1 MKAFRRGGYYD
12 KPRTGFHRLIM
23 YVLLLL
29 IGIAL
34 IVLIYLV
41 KALFGPNVWVKDGGV
56 AYINVHTGSNFEDL
70 KAELYKRGLIKD
82 HLSFEWLARQ
92 QGLAGNVKAGRYK
105 LRNGM
110 SNMQLIRMLAGGHQE
125 PVRLVFNSIRTK
137 EQLARVVSLQIEADS
152 AELVSLLSDSGFLA
166 GFGVKPETAFV
177 LFIPNTYELWW
188 NTSARAF
195 ISRMASESDKFW
207 NEERGK
213 KASQIG
219 LSREEVVTL
228 ASIIEQETNKNDEK
242 PRIAGVYLN
251 RLRLGWPLQ
260 ADPTLKFALGDWS
273 LRRILGVHKEVN
285 SPYNTYKFPGLPPGP
300 ICIPSIASIDAVLNY
315 EKHNYLFFCAS
326 DDMSGYHVF
335 SATYA
340 QHQENAE
347 RYRRALNRLG
357 IYQ

>member
-1 MKAFRRGGYYD
+1 MKTFMRRGFYK
-12 KPRTGFHRLIM
+12 KPKSRYHRVIIWG
-23 YVLLLL
+23 LLL
-29 IGIAL
+29 IIIAAL
-34 IVLIYLV
+34 VILLYLV
-41 KALFGPNVWVKDGGV
+41 KVLVGPNVQVKDGGI
-56 AYINVHTGSNFEDL
+56 AYINVRTGSNFEDL
-70 KAELYKRGLIKD
+70 KKELYDRELIRD
-82 HLSFEWLARQ
+82 RRAFEGLARQ
-92 QGLAGNVKAGRYK
+92 QGLVGNVKPGRYK
-105 LRNGM
+105 IQDGM
-110 SNMQLIRMLAGGHQE
+110 SNLKVIRMLLAGIQE
-125 PVRLVFNSIRTK
+125 PVRVVFNSIRTK
-137 EQLARVVSLQIEADS
+137 EQLAQKISAQIEADS
-152 AELVSLLSDSGFLA
+152 AQLVCLLNDPDFLSGL
-166 GFGVKPETAFV
+166 GVKPETAFV

-195 ISRMASESDKFW
+195 ISRMATEAEKFW
-207 NEERGK
+207 NEERKK
-213 KASQIG
+213 KAAGVG

-273 LRRILGVHKEVN
+273 LRRILDVHKEVN

-335 SATYA
+335 AATYA
-340 QHQENAE
+340 QHQQNAE
-347 RYRRALNRLG
+347 RYRRALNRRG
-357 IYQ
+357 IYR